1 MKKKIF
7 IMGLWGFPLGVFI
20 GYMITVIISLII
32 ADGHF
37 YPTAPGL
44 AEQCGS
50 EINAVVLQF
59 VLSGILGSA
68 CAAGSG
74 VWQIESW
81 SLLKQTVIHFIILSL
96 SMLPIAYFSYWMEH
110 TLLGFL
116 TYFGIFLGMYGIIW
130 LLQYLGL
137 RHRIK
142 KINAKLSEQ

>member
-1 MKKKIF
+1 MKKKIL

-20 GYMITVIISLII
+20 GYMITVIISLAI

-50 EINAVVLQF
+50 EINAVTLQF
-59 VLSGILGSA
+59 LLAGVLGSA

-74 VWQIESW
+74 VWLIESW
-81 SLLKQTVIHFIILSL
+81 SLLKQTVVHFLILSI

-110 TLLGFL
+110 TLLGII
-116 TYFGIFLGMYGIIW
+116 TYFGMFIGLYVVIW
-130 LLQYLGL
+130 ISQYLAL

-142 KINAKLSEQ
+142 KINAKISEQ